1 MNTYDSIGTVK
12 KNPRSSLAIV
22 HDLLQIYDG
31 TLEECQSALS
41 HTKFARGNV
50 QIAQDLNPLRVLH
63 LFKRMLD
70 EVDSCSY
77 TNLYHMFLFCF
88 LSVQVSTC
96 VSILWWLNY
105 PLHVPGLWIAQPL
118 WSAGKADH
126 NRYTCSTCSYS
137 SIYSFRQHAKVI
149 IFSFFISSFLLL

>member
-1 MNTYDSIGTVK
+1 MNTFDSIGIVK

-22 HDLLQIYDG
+22 HDG

-70 EVDSCSY
+70 EVDS
-77 TNLYHMFLFCF
+77 
-88 LSVQVSTC
+88 
-96 VSILWWLNY
+96 
-105 PLHVPGLWIAQPL
+105 
-118 WSAGKADH
+118 
-126 NRYTCSTCSYS
+126 
-137 SIYSFRQHAKVI
+137 
-149 IFSFFISSFLLL
+149 